1 MLQISTDT
9 HSLTGGGCILQ
20 ISTDTHEESG
30 GEDHCAFLD
39 SNADGPLIA
48 SCPMSALYP
57 TAIGH
62 SG

>member
-1 MLQISTDT
+1 M
-9 HSLTGGGCILQ
+9 LQ

-57 TAIGH
+57 KAIGH